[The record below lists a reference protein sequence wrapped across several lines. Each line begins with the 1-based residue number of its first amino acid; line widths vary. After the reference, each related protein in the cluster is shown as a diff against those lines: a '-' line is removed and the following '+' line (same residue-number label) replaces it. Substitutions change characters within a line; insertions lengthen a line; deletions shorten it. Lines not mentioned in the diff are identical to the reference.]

1 MISADTLQTL
11 FAGTGA
17 VSQIG
22 DNDNVLASNSQES
35 KADFGQFLNNQ
46 AQNDVVIDKS
56 SDEINEKVQIL
67 FASNTSESKNQI
79 TQLEDVSLI
88 ADRIIEASMNMICQ
102 NVVDI
107 ISDNTGYSVDE
118 IQTVMAQNNISNEDL
133 IEADN
138 IKNLFMNLENI
149 DDAAQLLT
157 NQDVYNQLTDI
168 LNQTDEMKDNMINQL
183 MTPSVEEV
191 NSELK
196 VDTEGNNAVD
206 IRSVFDE
213 QNNKLMPE
221 NGDLDGNADDVE
233 NVTQDNTSVDNS
245 NEELNANIVTTDN
258 SGETAQ
264 LENVDDINNKDSKV
278 QELFEK
284 GSHDSLNELKQID
297 NETDTLSAL
306 HNIKELHDDKDDAGN
321 SDDSNDIEISQTQ
334 SSDDQSI
341 QKMLSR
347 QNDSDSFSNDLK
359 DNSENMTQSN
369 HQSESKTTNINQFI
383 DNLFT
388 HVRETVGQESTGQ
401 VNDNL
406 FAQRIM
412 NHVVDALKVISK
424 ENVTSMEMQLNPE
437 SLGKINIQVV
447 AKDGLITAQIV
458 AQNEQV
464 KESIENQLTVLKQ
477 NMADQDIKIDDVE
490 VTVSSHAFEQNM
502 DNGAS
507 EDNQK
512 QNKKKNYK
520 GQGLAGLNEADLKDI
535 KDEILEETMMEQ
547 NGSTV
552 SYTA

>member
-11 FAGTGA
+11 FTGTGA

-22 DNDNVLASNSQES
+22 DNDNVLTSNSQES

-46 AQNDVVIDKS
+46 AQNDVVVDKS

-79 TQLEDVSLI
+79 TQLENVSLI

-138 IKNLFMNLENI
+138 IKKLFMNLENI

-168 LNQTDEMKDNMINQL
+168 LNQTDEMKDNMVNQL

-196 VDTEGNNAVD
+196 VDTEGDNAVD

-213 QNNKLMPE
+213 QNNKLIPE
-221 NGDLDGNADDVE
+221 NGDLDGNVDDVE

-264 LENVDDINNKDSKV
+264 LENADDINNTDSKV

-306 HNIKELHDDKDDAGN
+306 HNTKELYNDKDDAGN
-321 SDDSNDIEISQTQ
+321 SDDIEISQTQ
-334 SSDDQSI
+334 SSDEQST
-341 QKMLSR
+341 QKMLSK
-347 QNDSDSFSNDLK
+347 QNDSDSFSNDLR

-369 HQSESKTTNINQFI
+369 HQSESRTTNINQFI

-412 NHVVDALKVISK
+412 NQVVDALKVISK

-464 KESIENQLTVLKQ
+464 KESIENQLIVLKQ